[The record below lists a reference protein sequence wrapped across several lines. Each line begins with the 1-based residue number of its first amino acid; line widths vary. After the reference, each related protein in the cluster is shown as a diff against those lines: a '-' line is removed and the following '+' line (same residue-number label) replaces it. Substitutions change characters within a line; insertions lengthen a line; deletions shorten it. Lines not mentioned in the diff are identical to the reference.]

1 MMLKIKFSSFDTIT
15 RSVTPSVP
23 LTTGPSM
30 VAALEPLLA
39 AIDVSQGVRLL
50 GVHAQKLSEE
60 RPGALTL
67 FDTHREGEVNLAD
80 IEEQWV
86 PASRAVD
93 SIVEKFGEGVI
104 GPASSLD
111 APRPGT
117 NRFGVPDTDV
127 G

>member
-1 MMLKIKFSSFDTIT
+1 
-15 RSVTPSVP
+15 
-23 LTTGPSM
+23 M

-39 AIDVSQGVRLL
+39 AIDISQGVRLL

-67 FDTHREGEVNLAD
+67 FDTHIEGEINLAD

-111 APRPGT
+111 APRPGA
-117 NRFGVPDTDV
+117 NRFGVPETD
-127 G
+127 GT

>member
-1 MMLKIKFSSFDTIT
+1 M
-15 RSVTPSVP
+15 P

-39 AIDVSQGVRLL
+39 SLDYSQGVRLL

-60 RPGALTL
+60 TGRTPRL
-67 FDTHREGEVNLAD
+67 FDDGEESVED

-93 SIVEKFGEGVI
+93 SIVDKFGAGVI
-104 GPASSLD
+104 GPAS
-111 APRPGT
+111 AMKARRPGESP
-117 NRFGVPDTDV
+117 FGPNTENED
-127 G
+127 